1 MMLKMMADTNC
12 IFSPLACF
20 SVIQEKKKKTKTYS
34 QGKCQNE
41 FFHIQSSR
49 YLKNNIYQEHIL
61 RKKVVLLLTIK
72 LDHRIT
78 VHCIIF
84 TNIKIISR
92 TSCQFVK
99 IDFSS

>member
-12 IFSPLACF
+12 MFSPLACF
-20 SVIQEKKKKTKTYS
+20 SVIQGKKKKNYS

-41 FFHIQSSR
+41 FFRIQSSR

>member
-1 MMLKMMADTNC
+1 MLNMMADTNC

-20 SVIQEKKKKTKTYS
+20 SVIQGKKKKKTYS

-61 RKKVVLLLTIK
+61 RKKLVLLLTIK

-78 VHCIIF
+78 SLHNF
-84 TNIKIISR
+84 H
-92 TSCQFVK
+92 QY
-99 IDFSS
+99 